1 MEDKETINI
10 LIAQLLSKDDEILR
24 LRNLLDDLQREQQS
38 GNMQILSKLD
48 RALEELKSMRH
59 DNKTLSN
66 RLSRALEAKSA
77 AEEKIQELSSAL
89 EALENTRADEL
100 YEIARQKRQLYGRK
114 SEKKSSL
121 SAMKQ
126 KDLKED
132 KDDFDGSA
140 PSAPVEDLEQKA
152 AESASSEA
160 APRSESPSCRKDYGK
175 QSTGAENVVVHYCD
189 ESDIPSGAR
198 KIGIREWIQYSIQHQ
213 VVKHVFKLVRLVDTQ
228 GNISNY
234 YQPTDKNDTRRPF
247 ENVLEGYPV
256 DFELM
261 ARILVDK
268 YQYGLSLERVVDRLK
283 DAGAR
288 FNTSTVLAWI
298 KRHMK
303 ELCKLEEPFRQLL
316 LTPGS
321 MLFSDETTEQVR
333 VYNQQKGK
341 YEYRKQYIWG
351 IKNPDRK
358 IAYYLYDNGS
368 RSMKVAQKF
377 FAGFRGSVTTDGYN
391 VYKMFEREDSSITRY
406 GCMAHVRRKFVDAL
420 QTDHRS
426 ADIIN
431 LISNLYWVEADC
443 RINLLSEDERRME
456 RQKRAIPIL
465 AEIWQMI
472 KPVFEQTRGDTANL
486 FLKAVR
492 YAVNEWEAV
501 SRYVQNGKA
510 EIDNNPAE
518 RMMKPICMGRK
529 NYLFCGSELAH
540 DFIIENARAF
550 CKTFPPKI
558 RNSLSGHFHLT
569 VNSSAFCRAFVIF
582 LSILSAGPVHAPLS
596 APSRRFHRPQGP
608 DAGKAGPGGCHSH
621 PVPTGFQPEEI
632 GRKRKGKAAHALP
645 QRQKAIVDPRM
656 GEAEQVGGKGRQNRR
671 QRRVAE
677 GEARI
682 AGHHAPALCKGKPRR
697 QPGRHRKQQHVG
709 GAAADSVT
717 EQGHQQAACRTAHA
731 AQYHAP

>member
-59 DNKTLSN
+59 DNKALSN
-66 RLSRALEAKSA
+66 RLSQALEAKSA

-121 SAMKQ
+121 SATKQ

-160 APRSESPSCRKDYGK
+160 APRPESPSCRKDYGK

-213 VVKHVFKLVRLVDTQ
+213 VVKHVFKLVRLVDAQ

-420 QTDHRS
+420 QADHRS

-472 KPVFEQTRGDTANL
+472 KPVFDQTRGDTANL

-510 EIDNNPAE
+510 EIDNNTAE

-529 NYLFCGSELAH
+529 NYLFCGSELGAKNASMLYS
-540 DFIIENARAF
+540 IIET
-550 CKTFPPKI
+550 CKMNGLRPVKYIAEILTKLTAGET
-558 RNSLSGHFHLT
+558 NYMSL
-569 VNSSAFCRAFVIF
+569 
-582 LSILSAGPVHAPLS
+582 
-596 APSRRFHRPQGP
+596 
-608 DAGKAGPGGCHSH
+608 
-621 PVPTGFQPEEI
+621 
-632 GRKRKGKAAHALP
+632 LP
-645 QRQKAIVDPRM
+645 INNNK
-656 GEAEQVGGKGRQNRR
+656 E
-671 QRRVAE
+671 
-677 GEARI
+677 
-682 AGHHAPALCKGKPRR
+682 
-697 QPGRHRKQQHVG
+697 
-709 GAAADSVT
+709 
-717 EQGHQQAACRTAHA
+717 
-731 AQYHAP
+731 Y

>member
-10 LIAQLLSKDDEILR
+10 LIAQLLSKDDEVLR
-24 LRNLLDDLQREQQS
+24 LRNLLDDLQREQRS

-529 NYLFCGSELAH
+529 NYLFCGSELGAKNASMLYS
-540 DFIIENARAF
+540 IIET
-550 CKTFPPKI
+550 CKMNGLRPVKYIAEILTKLTAGET
-558 RNSLSGHFHLT
+558 NYMSL
-569 VNSSAFCRAFVIF
+569 
-582 LSILSAGPVHAPLS
+582 
-596 APSRRFHRPQGP
+596 
-608 DAGKAGPGGCHSH
+608 
-621 PVPTGFQPEEI
+621 
-632 GRKRKGKAAHALP
+632 LP
-645 QRQKAIVDPRM
+645 INNNK
-656 GEAEQVGGKGRQNRR
+656 E
-671 QRRVAE
+671 
-677 GEARI
+677 
-682 AGHHAPALCKGKPRR
+682 
-697 QPGRHRKQQHVG
+697 
-709 GAAADSVT
+709 
-717 EQGHQQAACRTAHA
+717 
-731 AQYHAP
+731 

>member
-426 ADIIN
+426 ADINN
-431 LISNLYWVEADC
+431 LISNLNWVEADC

-529 NYLFCGSELAH
+529 NYLFCGSELGAKNASMLYS
-540 DFIIENARAF
+540 IIET
-550 CKTFPPKI
+550 CKMNGLRPVKYIAEILTKLTAGET
-558 RNSLSGHFHLT
+558 NYMSL
-569 VNSSAFCRAFVIF
+569 
-582 LSILSAGPVHAPLS
+582 
-596 APSRRFHRPQGP
+596 
-608 DAGKAGPGGCHSH
+608 
-621 PVPTGFQPEEI
+621 
-632 GRKRKGKAAHALP
+632 LP
-645 QRQKAIVDPRM
+645 INNNK
-656 GEAEQVGGKGRQNRR
+656 E
-671 QRRVAE
+671 
-677 GEARI
+677 
-682 AGHHAPALCKGKPRR
+682 
-697 QPGRHRKQQHVG
+697 
-709 GAAADSVT
+709 
-717 EQGHQQAACRTAHA
+717 
-731 AQYHAP
+731 

>member
-377 FAGFRGSVTTDGYN
+377 FAGFRGSVATDGYN

-529 NYLFCGSELAH
+529 NYLFCGSELGAKNASMLYS
-540 DFIIENARAF
+540 IIET
-550 CKTFPPKI
+550 CKMNGLRPVKYIAEILTKLTAGET
-558 RNSLSGHFHLT
+558 NYMSL
-569 VNSSAFCRAFVIF
+569 
-582 LSILSAGPVHAPLS
+582 
-596 APSRRFHRPQGP
+596 
-608 DAGKAGPGGCHSH
+608 
-621 PVPTGFQPEEI
+621 
-632 GRKRKGKAAHALP
+632 LP
-645 QRQKAIVDPRM
+645 INNNK
-656 GEAEQVGGKGRQNRR
+656 E
-671 QRRVAE
+671 
-677 GEARI
+677 
-682 AGHHAPALCKGKPRR
+682 
-697 QPGRHRKQQHVG
+697 
-709 GAAADSVT
+709 
-717 EQGHQQAACRTAHA
+717 
-731 AQYHAP
+731 

>member
-89 EALENTRADEL
+89 EALKNTRADEL

-529 NYLFCGSELAH
+529 NYLFCGSELGAKNASMLYS
-540 DFIIENARAF
+540 IIET
-550 CKTFPPKI
+550 CKMNGLRPVKYIAEILTKLTAGET
-558 RNSLSGHFHLT
+558 NYMSL
-569 VNSSAFCRAFVIF
+569 
-582 LSILSAGPVHAPLS
+582 
-596 APSRRFHRPQGP
+596 
-608 DAGKAGPGGCHSH
+608 
-621 PVPTGFQPEEI
+621 
-632 GRKRKGKAAHALP
+632 LP
-645 QRQKAIVDPRM
+645 INNNK
-656 GEAEQVGGKGRQNRR
+656 E
-671 QRRVAE
+671 
-677 GEARI
+677 
-682 AGHHAPALCKGKPRR
+682 
-697 QPGRHRKQQHVG
+697 
-709 GAAADSVT
+709 
-717 EQGHQQAACRTAHA
+717 
-731 AQYHAP
+731 

>member
-529 NYLFCGSELAH
+529 NYLFCGSELEAKNASMLYS
-540 DFIIENARAF
+540 IIET
-550 CKTFPPKI
+550 CKMNGLRPVKYIAEILTKLTAGET
-558 RNSLSGHFHLT
+558 NYMSL
-569 VNSSAFCRAFVIF
+569 
-582 LSILSAGPVHAPLS
+582 
-596 APSRRFHRPQGP
+596 
-608 DAGKAGPGGCHSH
+608 
-621 PVPTGFQPEEI
+621 
-632 GRKRKGKAAHALP
+632 LP
-645 QRQKAIVDPRM
+645 INNNK
-656 GEAEQVGGKGRQNRR
+656 E
-671 QRRVAE
+671 
-677 GEARI
+677 
-682 AGHHAPALCKGKPRR
+682 
-697 QPGRHRKQQHVG
+697 
-709 GAAADSVT
+709 
-717 EQGHQQAACRTAHA
+717 
-731 AQYHAP
+731 

>member
-472 KPVFEQTRGDTANL
+472 IPVFEQTRGDTANL

-529 NYLFCGSELAH
+529 NYLFCGSELGAKNASMLYS
-540 DFIIENARAF
+540 IIET
-550 CKTFPPKI
+550 CKMNGLRPVKYIAEILTKLTAGET
-558 RNSLSGHFHLT
+558 NYMSL
-569 VNSSAFCRAFVIF
+569 
-582 LSILSAGPVHAPLS
+582 
-596 APSRRFHRPQGP
+596 
-608 DAGKAGPGGCHSH
+608 
-621 PVPTGFQPEEI
+621 
-632 GRKRKGKAAHALP
+632 LP
-645 QRQKAIVDPRM
+645 INNNK
-656 GEAEQVGGKGRQNRR
+656 E
-671 QRRVAE
+671 
-677 GEARI
+677 
-682 AGHHAPALCKGKPRR
+682 
-697 QPGRHRKQQHVG
+697 
-709 GAAADSVT
+709 
-717 EQGHQQAACRTAHA
+717 
-731 AQYHAP
+731 

>member
-24 LRNLLDDLQREQQS
+24 LRNLLDDLQREQRS

-529 NYLFCGSELAH
+529 NYLFCGSELGAKNASMLYS
-540 DFIIENARAF
+540 IIET
-550 CKTFPPKI
+550 CKMNGLRPVKYIAEILTKLTAGET
-558 RNSLSGHFHLT
+558 NYMSL
-569 VNSSAFCRAFVIF
+569 
-582 LSILSAGPVHAPLS
+582 
-596 APSRRFHRPQGP
+596 
-608 DAGKAGPGGCHSH
+608 
-621 PVPTGFQPEEI
+621 
-632 GRKRKGKAAHALP
+632 LP
-645 QRQKAIVDPRM
+645 INKNK
-656 GEAEQVGGKGRQNRR
+656 E
-671 QRRVAE
+671 
-677 GEARI
+677 
-682 AGHHAPALCKGKPRR
+682 
-697 QPGRHRKQQHVG
+697 
-709 GAAADSVT
+709 
-717 EQGHQQAACRTAHA
+717 
-731 AQYHAP
+731 

>member
-59 DNKTLSN
+59 DNKALSN

-121 SAMKQ
+121 SATKQ

-160 APRSESPSCRKDYGK
+160 APRPESPSCRKDYGK

-213 VVKHVFKLVRLVDTQ
+213 VVKHVFKLVRLVDAQ

-420 QTDHRS
+420 QADHRS

-472 KPVFEQTRGDTANL
+472 KPVFDQTRGDTANL

-529 NYLFCGSELAH
+529 NYLFCGSELGAKNASMLYS
-540 DFIIENARAF
+540 IIET
-550 CKTFPPKI
+550 CKMNGLRPVKYIAEILTKLTAGET
-558 RNSLSGHFHLT
+558 NYMSL
-569 VNSSAFCRAFVIF
+569 
-582 LSILSAGPVHAPLS
+582 
-596 APSRRFHRPQGP
+596 
-608 DAGKAGPGGCHSH
+608 
-621 PVPTGFQPEEI
+621 
-632 GRKRKGKAAHALP
+632 LP
-645 QRQKAIVDPRM
+645 INNNK
-656 GEAEQVGGKGRQNRR
+656 E
-671 QRRVAE
+671 
-677 GEARI
+677 
-682 AGHHAPALCKGKPRR
+682 
-697 QPGRHRKQQHVG
+697 
-709 GAAADSVT
+709 
-717 EQGHQQAACRTAHA
+717 
-731 AQYHAP
+731 Y

>member
-59 DNKTLSN
+59 DNKALSN

-121 SAMKQ
+121 SATKQ

-160 APRSESPSCRKDYGK
+160 APRPESPSCRKDYGK

-213 VVKHVFKLVRLVDTQ
+213 VVKHVFKLVRLVDAQ

-420 QTDHRS
+420 QADHRS

-529 NYLFCGSELAH
+529 NYLFCGSELGAKNASMLYS
-540 DFIIENARAF
+540 IIET
-550 CKTFPPKI
+550 CKMNGLRPVKYIAEILTKLTAGET
-558 RNSLSGHFHLT
+558 NYMSL
-569 VNSSAFCRAFVIF
+569 
-582 LSILSAGPVHAPLS
+582 
-596 APSRRFHRPQGP
+596 
-608 DAGKAGPGGCHSH
+608 
-621 PVPTGFQPEEI
+621 
-632 GRKRKGKAAHALP
+632 LP
-645 QRQKAIVDPRM
+645 INNNK
-656 GEAEQVGGKGRQNRR
+656 E
-671 QRRVAE
+671 
-677 GEARI
+677 
-682 AGHHAPALCKGKPRR
+682 
-697 QPGRHRKQQHVG
+697 
-709 GAAADSVT
+709 
-717 EQGHQQAACRTAHA
+717 
-731 AQYHAP
+731 Y

>member
-529 NYLFCGSELAH
+529 NYLFCGSELGAKNASMLYS
-540 DFIIENARAF
+540 IIET
-550 CKTFPPKI
+550 CKMNGLRPVKYIAEILTKLTAGEI
-558 RNSLSGHFHLT
+558 NYMSL
-569 VNSSAFCRAFVIF
+569 
-582 LSILSAGPVHAPLS
+582 
-596 APSRRFHRPQGP
+596 
-608 DAGKAGPGGCHSH
+608 
-621 PVPTGFQPEEI
+621 
-632 GRKRKGKAAHALP
+632 LP
-645 QRQKAIVDPRM
+645 INNNK
-656 GEAEQVGGKGRQNRR
+656 E
-671 QRRVAE
+671 
-677 GEARI
+677 
-682 AGHHAPALCKGKPRR
+682 
-697 QPGRHRKQQHVG
+697 
-709 GAAADSVT
+709 
-717 EQGHQQAACRTAHA
+717 
-731 AQYHAP
+731 

>member
-59 DNKTLSN
+59 DNKALSN

-121 SAMKQ
+121 SATKQ

-160 APRSESPSCRKDYGK
+160 APRPESPSCRKDYGK

-213 VVKHVFKLVRLVDTQ
+213 VVKHVFKLVRLVDAQ

-472 KPVFEQTRGDTANL
+472 KPVFDQTRGDTANL

-510 EIDNNPAE
+510 EVDNNTAE

-529 NYLFCGSELAH
+529 NYLFCGSELGAKNASMLYS
-540 DFIIENARAF
+540 IIET
-550 CKTFPPKI
+550 CKMNGLRPVKYIAEILTKLTAGET
-558 RNSLSGHFHLT
+558 NYMSL
-569 VNSSAFCRAFVIF
+569 
-582 LSILSAGPVHAPLS
+582 
-596 APSRRFHRPQGP
+596 
-608 DAGKAGPGGCHSH
+608 
-621 PVPTGFQPEEI
+621 
-632 GRKRKGKAAHALP
+632 LP
-645 QRQKAIVDPRM
+645 INNNK
-656 GEAEQVGGKGRQNRR
+656 E
-671 QRRVAE
+671 
-677 GEARI
+677 
-682 AGHHAPALCKGKPRR
+682 
-697 QPGRHRKQQHVG
+697 
-709 GAAADSVT
+709 
-717 EQGHQQAACRTAHA
+717 
-731 AQYHAP
+731 Y

>member
-1 MEDKETINI
+1 MEDKETINV

-59 DNKTLSN
+59 DNKALSN

-121 SAMKQ
+121 SATKQ

-160 APRSESPSCRKDYGK
+160 APRPESPSCRKDYGK

-213 VVKHVFKLVRLVDTQ
+213 VVKHVFKLVRLVDAQ

-472 KPVFEQTRGDTANL
+472 KPVFDQTRGDTANL

-510 EIDNNPAE
+510 EIDNNTAE

-529 NYLFCGSELAH
+529 NYLFCGSELGAKNASMLYS
-540 DFIIENARAF
+540 IIET
-550 CKTFPPKI
+550 CKMNGLRPVKYIAEILTKLTAGET
-558 RNSLSGHFHLT
+558 NYMSL
-569 VNSSAFCRAFVIF
+569 
-582 LSILSAGPVHAPLS
+582 
-596 APSRRFHRPQGP
+596 
-608 DAGKAGPGGCHSH
+608 
-621 PVPTGFQPEEI
+621 
-632 GRKRKGKAAHALP
+632 LP
-645 QRQKAIVDPRM
+645 INNNK
-656 GEAEQVGGKGRQNRR
+656 E
-671 QRRVAE
+671 
-677 GEARI
+677 
-682 AGHHAPALCKGKPRR
+682 
-697 QPGRHRKQQHVG
+697 
-709 GAAADSVT
+709 
-717 EQGHQQAACRTAHA
+717 
-731 AQYHAP
+731 Y

>member
-24 LRNLLDDLQREQQS
+24 LRNLLDDLQREQRS

-529 NYLFCGSELAH
+529 NYLFCGSELGAKNASMLYS
-540 DFIIENARAF
+540 IIET
-550 CKTFPPKI
+550 CKMNGLRPVKYIAEILTKLTAGET
-558 RNSLSGHFHLT
+558 NYMSL
-569 VNSSAFCRAFVIF
+569 
-582 LSILSAGPVHAPLS
+582 
-596 APSRRFHRPQGP
+596 
-608 DAGKAGPGGCHSH
+608 
-621 PVPTGFQPEEI
+621 
-632 GRKRKGKAAHALP
+632 LP
-645 QRQKAIVDPRM
+645 INNNK
-656 GEAEQVGGKGRQNRR
+656 E
-671 QRRVAE
+671 
-677 GEARI
+677 
-682 AGHHAPALCKGKPRR
+682 
-697 QPGRHRKQQHVG
+697 
-709 GAAADSVT
+709 
-717 EQGHQQAACRTAHA
+717 
-731 AQYHAP
+731 Y

>member
-160 APRSESPSCRKDYGK
+160 APRPESPSCRKDYGK

-213 VVKHVFKLVRLVDTQ
+213 VVKHVFKLVRLVDAQ

-234 YQPTDKNDTRRPF
+234 YQPKDNNDTRRPF

-472 KPVFEQTRGDTANL
+472 KPVFDQTRGDTANL

-510 EIDNNPAE
+510 EIDNNTAE

-529 NYLFCGSELAH
+529 NYLFCGSELGAKNASMLYS
-540 DFIIENARAF
+540 IIET
-550 CKTFPPKI
+550 CKMNGLRPVKYIAEILTKLTAGET
-558 RNSLSGHFHLT
+558 NYMSL
-569 VNSSAFCRAFVIF
+569 
-582 LSILSAGPVHAPLS
+582 
-596 APSRRFHRPQGP
+596 
-608 DAGKAGPGGCHSH
+608 
-621 PVPTGFQPEEI
+621 
-632 GRKRKGKAAHALP
+632 LP
-645 QRQKAIVDPRM
+645 INNNK
-656 GEAEQVGGKGRQNRR
+656 E
-671 QRRVAE
+671 
-677 GEARI
+677 
-682 AGHHAPALCKGKPRR
+682 
-697 QPGRHRKQQHVG
+697 
-709 GAAADSVT
+709 
-717 EQGHQQAACRTAHA
+717 
-731 AQYHAP
+731 Y

>member
-24 LRNLLDDLQREQQS
+24 LRNLLDDLQREQRS

-333 VYNQQKGK
+333 GYNQQKGK

-529 NYLFCGSELAH
+529 NYLFCGSELGAKNASMLYS
-540 DFIIENARAF
+540 IIET
-550 CKTFPPKI
+550 CKMNGLRPVKYIAEILTKLTAGET
-558 RNSLSGHFHLT
+558 NYMSL
-569 VNSSAFCRAFVIF
+569 
-582 LSILSAGPVHAPLS
+582 
-596 APSRRFHRPQGP
+596 
-608 DAGKAGPGGCHSH
+608 
-621 PVPTGFQPEEI
+621 
-632 GRKRKGKAAHALP
+632 LP
-645 QRQKAIVDPRM
+645 INNNK
-656 GEAEQVGGKGRQNRR
+656 E
-671 QRRVAE
+671 
-677 GEARI
+677 
-682 AGHHAPALCKGKPRR
+682 
-697 QPGRHRKQQHVG
+697 
-709 GAAADSVT
+709 
-717 EQGHQQAACRTAHA
+717 
-731 AQYHAP
+731 

>member
-1 MEDKETINI
+1 
-10 LIAQLLSKDDEILR
+10 
-24 LRNLLDDLQREQQS
+24 
-38 GNMQILSKLD
+38 
-48 RALEELKSMRH
+48 MRH

-406 GCMAHVRRKFVDAL
+406 GCMAHVRRKFVDVL

-529 NYLFCGSELAH
+529 NYLFCGSELGAKNASMLYS
-540 DFIIENARAF
+540 IIET
-550 CKTFPPKI
+550 CKMNGLRPVKYIAEILTKLTAGET
-558 RNSLSGHFHLT
+558 NYMSL
-569 VNSSAFCRAFVIF
+569 
-582 LSILSAGPVHAPLS
+582 
-596 APSRRFHRPQGP
+596 
-608 DAGKAGPGGCHSH
+608 
-621 PVPTGFQPEEI
+621 
-632 GRKRKGKAAHALP
+632 LP
-645 QRQKAIVDPRM
+645 INNNK
-656 GEAEQVGGKGRQNRR
+656 E
-671 QRRVAE
+671 
-677 GEARI
+677 
-682 AGHHAPALCKGKPRR
+682 
-697 QPGRHRKQQHVG
+697 
-709 GAAADSVT
+709 
-717 EQGHQQAACRTAHA
+717 
-731 AQYHAP
+731 

>member
-59 DNKTLSN
+59 DNKALSN

-121 SAMKQ
+121 SATKQ

-160 APRSESPSCRKDYGK
+160 APRPESPSCRKDYGK

-213 VVKHVFKLVRLVDTQ
+213 VVKHVFKLVRLVDAQ

-234 YQPTDKNDTRRPF
+234 YQPKDKNDTRRPF

-472 KPVFEQTRGDTANL
+472 KPVFDQTRGDTANL

-510 EIDNNPAE
+510 EIDNNTAE

-529 NYLFCGSELAH
+529 NYLFCGSELGAKNASMLYS
-540 DFIIENARAF
+540 IIET
-550 CKTFPPKI
+550 CKMNGLRPVKYIAEILTKLTAGET
-558 RNSLSGHFHLT
+558 NYMSL
-569 VNSSAFCRAFVIF
+569 
-582 LSILSAGPVHAPLS
+582 
-596 APSRRFHRPQGP
+596 
-608 DAGKAGPGGCHSH
+608 
-621 PVPTGFQPEEI
+621 
-632 GRKRKGKAAHALP
+632 LP
-645 QRQKAIVDPRM
+645 INNNK
-656 GEAEQVGGKGRQNRR
+656 E
-671 QRRVAE
+671 
-677 GEARI
+677 
-682 AGHHAPALCKGKPRR
+682 
-697 QPGRHRKQQHVG
+697 
-709 GAAADSVT
+709 
-717 EQGHQQAACRTAHA
+717 
-731 AQYHAP
+731 Y

>member
-89 EALENTRADEL
+89 EALKNTCADEL

-529 NYLFCGSELAH
+529 NYLFCGSELGAKNASMLYS
-540 DFIIENARAF
+540 IIET
-550 CKTFPPKI
+550 CKMNGLRPVKYIAEILTKLTAGET
-558 RNSLSGHFHLT
+558 NYMSL
-569 VNSSAFCRAFVIF
+569 
-582 LSILSAGPVHAPLS
+582 
-596 APSRRFHRPQGP
+596 
-608 DAGKAGPGGCHSH
+608 
-621 PVPTGFQPEEI
+621 
-632 GRKRKGKAAHALP
+632 LP
-645 QRQKAIVDPRM
+645 INNNK
-656 GEAEQVGGKGRQNRR
+656 E
-671 QRRVAE
+671 
-677 GEARI
+677 
-682 AGHHAPALCKGKPRR
+682 
-697 QPGRHRKQQHVG
+697 
-709 GAAADSVT
+709 
-717 EQGHQQAACRTAHA
+717 
-731 AQYHAP
+731 

>member
-140 PSAPVEDLEQKA
+140 PSAPVEDLSRKLRNQP
-152 AESASSEA
+152 SSEA

-529 NYLFCGSELAH
+529 NYLFCGSELGAKNASMLYS
-540 DFIIENARAF
+540 IIET
-550 CKTFPPKI
+550 CKMNGLRPVKYIAEILTKLTAGET
-558 RNSLSGHFHLT
+558 NYMSL
-569 VNSSAFCRAFVIF
+569 
-582 LSILSAGPVHAPLS
+582 
-596 APSRRFHRPQGP
+596 
-608 DAGKAGPGGCHSH
+608 
-621 PVPTGFQPEEI
+621 
-632 GRKRKGKAAHALP
+632 LP
-645 QRQKAIVDPRM
+645 INNNK
-656 GEAEQVGGKGRQNRR
+656 E
-671 QRRVAE
+671 
-677 GEARI
+677 
-682 AGHHAPALCKGKPRR
+682 
-697 QPGRHRKQQHVG
+697 
-709 GAAADSVT
+709 
-717 EQGHQQAACRTAHA
+717 
-731 AQYHAP
+731 

>member
-24 LRNLLDDLQREQQS
+24 LRNLLDDLQREQRS

-472 KPVFEQTRGDTANL
+472 QPVFEQTRGDTANL

-529 NYLFCGSELAH
+529 NYLFCGSELGAKNASMLYS
-540 DFIIENARAF
+540 IIET
-550 CKTFPPKI
+550 CKMNGLRPVKYIAEILTKLTAGET
-558 RNSLSGHFHLT
+558 NYMSL
-569 VNSSAFCRAFVIF
+569 
-582 LSILSAGPVHAPLS
+582 
-596 APSRRFHRPQGP
+596 
-608 DAGKAGPGGCHSH
+608 
-621 PVPTGFQPEEI
+621 
-632 GRKRKGKAAHALP
+632 LP
-645 QRQKAIVDPRM
+645 INNNK
-656 GEAEQVGGKGRQNRR
+656 E
-671 QRRVAE
+671 
-677 GEARI
+677 
-682 AGHHAPALCKGKPRR
+682 
-697 QPGRHRKQQHVG
+697 
-709 GAAADSVT
+709 
-717 EQGHQQAACRTAHA
+717 
-731 AQYHAP
+731 

>member
-256 DFELM
+256 DFDLM

-426 ADIIN
+426 ADIIS

-529 NYLFCGSELAH
+529 NYLFCGSELGAKNASMLYS
-540 DFIIENARAF
+540 IIET
-550 CKTFPPKI
+550 CKMNGLRPVKYIAEILTKLTAGET
-558 RNSLSGHFHLT
+558 NYMSL
-569 VNSSAFCRAFVIF
+569 
-582 LSILSAGPVHAPLS
+582 
-596 APSRRFHRPQGP
+596 
-608 DAGKAGPGGCHSH
+608 
-621 PVPTGFQPEEI
+621 
-632 GRKRKGKAAHALP
+632 LP
-645 QRQKAIVDPRM
+645 INNNK
-656 GEAEQVGGKGRQNRR
+656 E
-671 QRRVAE
+671 
-677 GEARI
+677 
-682 AGHHAPALCKGKPRR
+682 
-697 QPGRHRKQQHVG
+697 
-709 GAAADSVT
+709 
-717 EQGHQQAACRTAHA
+717 
-731 AQYHAP
+731 

>member
-24 LRNLLDDLQREQQS
+24 LRNLLDDLQREQRS

-472 KPVFEQTRGDTANL
+472 KPVFDQTRGDTANL

-510 EIDNNPAE
+510 EIDNNTAE

-529 NYLFCGSELAH
+529 NYLFCGSELGAKNASMLYS
-540 DFIIENARAF
+540 IIET
-550 CKTFPPKI
+550 CKMNGLRPVKYIAEILTKLTAGET
-558 RNSLSGHFHLT
+558 NYMSL
-569 VNSSAFCRAFVIF
+569 
-582 LSILSAGPVHAPLS
+582 
-596 APSRRFHRPQGP
+596 
-608 DAGKAGPGGCHSH
+608 
-621 PVPTGFQPEEI
+621 
-632 GRKRKGKAAHALP
+632 LP
-645 QRQKAIVDPRM
+645 INNNK
-656 GEAEQVGGKGRQNRR
+656 E
-671 QRRVAE
+671 
-677 GEARI
+677 
-682 AGHHAPALCKGKPRR
+682 
-697 QPGRHRKQQHVG
+697 
-709 GAAADSVT
+709 
-717 EQGHQQAACRTAHA
+717 
-731 AQYHAP
+731 

>member
-24 LRNLLDDLQREQQS
+24 LRNLLDDLQREQRS

-160 APRSESPSCRKDYGK
+160 APRPESPSCRKDYGK

-472 KPVFEQTRGDTANL
+472 KPVFDQTRGDTANL

-529 NYLFCGSELAH
+529 NYLFCGSELGAKNASMLYS
-540 DFIIENARAF
+540 IIET
-550 CKTFPPKI
+550 CKMNGLRPVKYIAEILTKLTAGET
-558 RNSLSGHFHLT
+558 NYMSL
-569 VNSSAFCRAFVIF
+569 
-582 LSILSAGPVHAPLS
+582 
-596 APSRRFHRPQGP
+596 
-608 DAGKAGPGGCHSH
+608 
-621 PVPTGFQPEEI
+621 
-632 GRKRKGKAAHALP
+632 LP
-645 QRQKAIVDPRM
+645 INNNK
-656 GEAEQVGGKGRQNRR
+656 E
-671 QRRVAE
+671 
-677 GEARI
+677 
-682 AGHHAPALCKGKPRR
+682 
-697 QPGRHRKQQHVG
+697 
-709 GAAADSVT
+709 
-717 EQGHQQAACRTAHA
+717 
-731 AQYHAP
+731 

>member
-59 DNKTLSN
+59 DNKALSN

-121 SAMKQ
+121 SATKQ

-160 APRSESPSCRKDYGK
+160 APRPESPSCRKDYGK

-213 VVKHVFKLVRLVDTQ
+213 VVKHVFKLVRLVDAQ

-420 QTDHRS
+420 QADHRS

-510 EIDNNPAE
+510 EIDNNTAE

-529 NYLFCGSELAH
+529 NYLFCGSELGAKNASMLYS
-540 DFIIENARAF
+540 IIET
-550 CKTFPPKI
+550 CKMNGLRPVKYIAEILTKLTAGET
-558 RNSLSGHFHLT
+558 NYMSL
-569 VNSSAFCRAFVIF
+569 
-582 LSILSAGPVHAPLS
+582 
-596 APSRRFHRPQGP
+596 
-608 DAGKAGPGGCHSH
+608 
-621 PVPTGFQPEEI
+621 
-632 GRKRKGKAAHALP
+632 LP
-645 QRQKAIVDPRM
+645 INNNK
-656 GEAEQVGGKGRQNRR
+656 E
-671 QRRVAE
+671 
-677 GEARI
+677 
-682 AGHHAPALCKGKPRR
+682 
-697 QPGRHRKQQHVG
+697 
-709 GAAADSVT
+709 
-717 EQGHQQAACRTAHA
+717 
-731 AQYHAP
+731 Y

>member
-24 LRNLLDDLQREQQS
+24 LRNLLDDLQREQRS

-529 NYLFCGSELAH
+529 NYLFCGSELGAKNASMLYS
-540 DFIIENARAF
+540 IIET
-550 CKTFPPKI
+550 CKMNGLRPVKYIAEILTKLTAGET
-558 RNSLSGHFHLT
+558 NYMSL
-569 VNSSAFCRAFVIF
+569 
-582 LSILSAGPVHAPLS
+582 
-596 APSRRFHRPQGP
+596 
-608 DAGKAGPGGCHSH
+608 
-621 PVPTGFQPEEI
+621 
-632 GRKRKGKAAHALP
+632 LP
-645 QRQKAIVDPRM
+645 INNNK
-656 GEAEQVGGKGRQNRR
+656 E
-671 QRRVAE
+671 
-677 GEARI
+677 
-682 AGHHAPALCKGKPRR
+682 
-697 QPGRHRKQQHVG
+697 
-709 GAAADSVT
+709 
-717 EQGHQQAACRTAHA
+717 
-731 AQYHAP
+731 

>member
-59 DNKTLSN
+59 DNKALSN

-121 SAMKQ
+121 SATKQ

-140 PSAPVEDLEQKA
+140 PSAPVEDLELKA

-160 APRSESPSCRKDYGK
+160 APRPESPSCRKDYGK

-213 VVKHVFKLVRLVDTQ
+213 VVKHVFKLVRLVDAQ

-472 KPVFEQTRGDTANL
+472 KPVFDQTRGDTANL

-529 NYLFCGSELAH
+529 NYLFCGSELGARNASMLYS
-540 DFIIENARAF
+540 IIET
-550 CKTFPPKI
+550 CKMNGLRPVKYIAEILTKLTAGET
-558 RNSLSGHFHLT
+558 NYMSL
-569 VNSSAFCRAFVIF
+569 
-582 LSILSAGPVHAPLS
+582 
-596 APSRRFHRPQGP
+596 
-608 DAGKAGPGGCHSH
+608 
-621 PVPTGFQPEEI
+621 
-632 GRKRKGKAAHALP
+632 LP
-645 QRQKAIVDPRM
+645 INNNK
-656 GEAEQVGGKGRQNRR
+656 E
-671 QRRVAE
+671 
-677 GEARI
+677 
-682 AGHHAPALCKGKPRR
+682 
-697 QPGRHRKQQHVG
+697 
-709 GAAADSVT
+709 
-717 EQGHQQAACRTAHA
+717 
-731 AQYHAP
+731 Y

>member
-59 DNKTLSN
+59 DNKALSN
-66 RLSRALEAKSA
+66 RLSQALEAKSA

-121 SAMKQ
+121 SATKQ

-140 PSAPVEDLEQKA
+140 PSAPVEDLELKA

-160 APRSESPSCRKDYGK
+160 APRPESPSCRKDYGK

-213 VVKHVFKLVRLVDTQ
+213 VVKHVFKLVRLVDAQ

-472 KPVFEQTRGDTANL
+472 KPVFDQTRGDTANL

-510 EIDNNPAE
+510 EIDNNTAE

-529 NYLFCGSELAH
+529 NYLFCGSELGARNASMLYS
-540 DFIIENARAF
+540 IIET
-550 CKTFPPKI
+550 CKMNGLRPVKYIAEILTKLTAGET
-558 RNSLSGHFHLT
+558 NYMSL
-569 VNSSAFCRAFVIF
+569 
-582 LSILSAGPVHAPLS
+582 
-596 APSRRFHRPQGP
+596 
-608 DAGKAGPGGCHSH
+608 
-621 PVPTGFQPEEI
+621 
-632 GRKRKGKAAHALP
+632 LP
-645 QRQKAIVDPRM
+645 INNNK
-656 GEAEQVGGKGRQNRR
+656 E
-671 QRRVAE
+671 
-677 GEARI
+677 
-682 AGHHAPALCKGKPRR
+682 
-697 QPGRHRKQQHVG
+697 
-709 GAAADSVT
+709 
-717 EQGHQQAACRTAHA
+717 
-731 AQYHAP
+731 Y

>member
-1 MEDKETINI
+1 MEDKETINV

-59 DNKTLSN
+59 DNKALSN

-121 SAMKQ
+121 SATKQ

-213 VVKHVFKLVRLVDTQ
+213 VVKHVFKLVRLVDAQ

-472 KPVFEQTRGDTANL
+472 KPVFDQTRGDTANL

-510 EIDNNPAE
+510 EIDNNTAE

-529 NYLFCGSELAH
+529 NYLFCGSELGAKNASMLYS
-540 DFIIENARAF
+540 IIET
-550 CKTFPPKI
+550 CKMNGLRPVKYIAEILTKLTAGET
-558 RNSLSGHFHLT
+558 NYMSL
-569 VNSSAFCRAFVIF
+569 
-582 LSILSAGPVHAPLS
+582 
-596 APSRRFHRPQGP
+596 
-608 DAGKAGPGGCHSH
+608 
-621 PVPTGFQPEEI
+621 
-632 GRKRKGKAAHALP
+632 LP
-645 QRQKAIVDPRM
+645 INNNK
-656 GEAEQVGGKGRQNRR
+656 E
-671 QRRVAE
+671 
-677 GEARI
+677 
-682 AGHHAPALCKGKPRR
+682 
-697 QPGRHRKQQHVG
+697 
-709 GAAADSVT
+709 
-717 EQGHQQAACRTAHA
+717 
-731 AQYHAP
+731 Y

>member
-160 APRSESPSCRKDYGK
+160 APRPESPSCRKDYGK

-213 VVKHVFKLVRLVDTQ
+213 VVKHVFKLVRLVDAQ

-529 NYLFCGSELAH
+529 NYLFCGSELGAKNASMLYS
-540 DFIIENARAF
+540 IIET
-550 CKTFPPKI
+550 CKMNGLRPVKYIAEILTKLTAGET
-558 RNSLSGHFHLT
+558 NYMSL
-569 VNSSAFCRAFVIF
+569 
-582 LSILSAGPVHAPLS
+582 
-596 APSRRFHRPQGP
+596 
-608 DAGKAGPGGCHSH
+608 
-621 PVPTGFQPEEI
+621 
-632 GRKRKGKAAHALP
+632 LP
-645 QRQKAIVDPRM
+645 INNNK
-656 GEAEQVGGKGRQNRR
+656 E
-671 QRRVAE
+671 
-677 GEARI
+677 
-682 AGHHAPALCKGKPRR
+682 
-697 QPGRHRKQQHVG
+697 
-709 GAAADSVT
+709 
-717 EQGHQQAACRTAHA
+717 
-731 AQYHAP
+731 